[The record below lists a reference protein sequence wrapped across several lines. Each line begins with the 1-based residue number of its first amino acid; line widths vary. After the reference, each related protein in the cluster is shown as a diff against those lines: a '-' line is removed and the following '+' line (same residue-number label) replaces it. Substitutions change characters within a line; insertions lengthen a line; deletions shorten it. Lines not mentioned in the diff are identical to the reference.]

1 MCSNKFKFIS
11 FKLFCRQNIIINQIN
26 TIKVNLSFTK
36 MQEMNSE
43 TSRNQED
50 MQENPESYA
59 NKINQNQEEESKDS
73 TIINQ

>member
-1 MCSNKFKFIS
+1 
-11 FKLFCRQNIIINQIN
+11 
-26 TIKVNLSFTK
+26 

-73 TIINQ
+73 TIINQQIALNSKNVDNDFKDG